1 MEIKFIYHSQAWP
14 PFLFFHAIHAHVS
27 DLFEALPRKTETWLF
42 TVHQLNMLLF
52 DNAFALQCFAYICR
66 YFGRGTLLMFF
77 SKRQGKVTRV
87 GRLTNP
93 PLPIG
98 FVSLQ
103 IRSNKQARCKRYR
116 SWSLFGQSFR
126 ERWRRRMPQRS
137 RPRSSA
143 GRGERPQAERS
154 C

>member
-1 MEIKFIYHSQAWP
+1 MFVFVCFHEVCSHTSSRLHPRVSSVFSNFIIFPFRQQAWP

-103 IRSNKQARCKRYR
+103 ISKRGA
-116 SWSLFGQSFR
+116 SGIGVEVSLDKAS
-126 ERWRRRMPQRS
+126 
-137 RPRSSA
+137 
-143 GRGERPQAERS
+143 GRGG
-154 C
+154 